1 MFKDFLKKAEEKA
14 KEYTKK
20 TKDYVE
26 SDEFKNR
33 VNTIKE
39 KTTAVAKDWEEKGKK
54 AVSDF
59 KEKRAAGEEDNG
71 EVVEKTEETTVTE
84 NENGKVVEEKVEEE
98 KVEETVVEKESEE
111 ASTEDVVD
119 KKEEVETKESDVV
132 EKKSQ

>member
-1 MFKDFLKKAEEKA
+1 MFKDFFKKAEEKA

-39 KTTAVAKDWEEKGKK
+39 KTTTVAKDWEEKGKK

-84 NENGKVVEEKVEEE
+84 NENGEVVEE

-132 EKKSQ
+132 EKKFQ